1 MLKNKLPHQHEIKD
15 AIKAMLLLDLML
27 DSEKNKAEDILIRM
41 SGFNLSALQR
51 WTFFCKLIK
60 LMWALLHAHH
70 ISSNLRQLEIFS
82 NSLVGVASITKQKG
96 YIYTNKNSHF
106 CMWKFAIETK
116 VKYSS
121 YLSCTFLKV
130 VLLISL
136 AWVRHN
142 GTQSM
147 YTRAIHKRWYQF
159 HMYIKDAKIIV
170 TVFIMATKA

>member
-15 AIKAMLLLDLML
+15 AIKALLLLDLML
-27 DSEKNKAEDILIRM
+27 DSEKIKQKTFWFECLASIYLPCRDEH
-41 SGFNLSALQR
+41 
-51 WTFFCKLIK
+51 FFCKLIK

-82 NSLVGVASITKQKG
+82 NNLVGVASITKQKG
-96 YIYTNKNSHF
+96 YIYTNKTSHF

-130 VLLISL
+130 VFCSYLL
-136 AWVRHN
+136 H
-142 GTQSM
+142 G
-147 YTRAIHKRWYQF
+147 
-159 HMYIKDAKIIV
+159 
-170 TVFIMATKA
+170 